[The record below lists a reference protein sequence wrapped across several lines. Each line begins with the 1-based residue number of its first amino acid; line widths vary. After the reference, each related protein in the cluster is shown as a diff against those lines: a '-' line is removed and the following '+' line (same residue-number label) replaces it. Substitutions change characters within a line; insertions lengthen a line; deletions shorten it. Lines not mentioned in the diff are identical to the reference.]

1 MSATGSSAGV
11 WKVVTTG
18 VMVAPVY
25 SSSPYP
31 KSSVWRSV
39 RNCV

>member
-11 WKVVTTG
+11 WKLVTAG
-18 VMVAPVY
+18 VMGPSVLAVPVARAQTY

-31 KSSVWRSV
+31 
-39 RNCV
+39 